1 MAPASAPASVAPTP
15 ATPAA
20 PTPAAAAP
28 LPIAPLVTA
37 PGNDSEPLVGN
48 AQVLVDPVVEALP
61 PPPGPRYRDL
71 WQRIRSGFA
80 IQEIDSPLVARHEA
94 WYLNRPEYVQR
105 MIERSRLYLYF
116 VVEELEKR
124 AMPTEIALLPMI
136 ESAYNPQAYSRMRA
150 AGMWQFISSTGRR
163 YGLQQ
168 NFWYDGRRD
177 VLAATRAALD
187 YLQFLH
193 DNFGSW
199 ELALA
204 AYNCGENGVERAV
217 ARNRAKRKSTDYF
230 SIKLPKETRNY
241 LPKLQAV
248 KNIISNPDMLGFE
261 LVAVPNQPYFTVIDA
276 PAHMDV
282 VKAAQLADMP
292 VEEFRSLNPAYNRP
306 VIIHATA
313 RQILLPVDKVDEF
326 NSNLEQ
332 NSDPLVTWQTYTLKQ
347 GETLEKAAAKFN
359 IEADRLRE
367 VNGLSGRKRVQP
379 GQMLLVPLEGEEA
392 ETNLDETYQLRD
404 FQASPEEYAAS
415 VRYRVRRGDTLSSI
429 ARQHHTSVA
438 RIKTINSL
446 RSNELHTGQKLVIYQ
461 DSRPVRRTS
470 AHRRHVRRVS
480 N

>member
-1 MAPASAPASVAPTP
+1 VAPASAPASVAPTP